1 MIAAAAPPS
10 GSRADLTPRFMTHF
24 NMFALPPAEEEM
36 LKKIFSSILSGFLKT
51 GFSEKVQQQEDAAVN
66 STITVY

>member
-36 LKKIFSSILSGFLKT
+36 LKKIFSSILRGFLKT
-51 GFSEKVQQQEDAAVN
+51 GFSEKV
-66 STITVY
+66 

>member
-1 MIAAAAPPS
+1 
-10 GSRADLTPRFMTHF
+10 MTHF

-36 LKKIFSSILSGFLKT
+36 LKKIFGSILRGFLKT
-51 GFSEKVQQQEDAAVN
+51 GFTEKVQQQEDAAVN